1 MQINAGKILFSPPFE
16 REGSFQSTTKLWLAP
31 IFSFLPC
38 YPGLVF
44 GHITYIKV
52 FHDERSIQHMDFSF
66 SKGDSG
72 TFTIETLV
80 SVKVTILSVL
90 DKLDKMEI

>member
-1 MQINAGKILFSPPFE
+1 
-16 REGSFQSTTKLWLAP
+16 
-31 IFSFLPC
+31 
-38 YPGLVF
+38 
-44 GHITYIKV
+44 
-52 FHDERSIQHMDFSF
+52 MDFSF
-66 SKGDSG
+66 SRGDSG